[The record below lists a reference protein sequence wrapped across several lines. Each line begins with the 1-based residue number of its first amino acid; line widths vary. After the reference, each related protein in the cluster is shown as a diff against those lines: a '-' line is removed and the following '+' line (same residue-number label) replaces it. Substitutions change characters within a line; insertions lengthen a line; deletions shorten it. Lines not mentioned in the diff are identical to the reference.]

1 MACFSFIW
9 LFLSTSPSKTYLF
22 YDIFFLVKLISC
34 YFSYIHML
42 LLKSWLFWRLCIGT
56 KNSDIDILST
66 LPFRSDFYCSCSL
79 FLFCQTSLKIA
90 TKPKCIEWA
99 KYFLSRP
106 KRWFIF
112 VFLPL
117 DNSITIEISFITFH
131 NVQSQILFENILID
145 ILFLIL
151 YWIVLKTMWWATK
164 SFLIQVKV
172 SDVFTVK
179 LDIIGWFLHVKK
191 IEKHA
196 CSHQKLLM
204 R

>member
-1 MACFSFIW
+1 MRHESSNYWWANHKCWKFFTMEILLRYCHETCLVFIFINNFWWSHNEKKKQFVACFSFIW

-42 LLKSWLFWRLCIGT
+42 QLKSRLFWRLCIGT

-112 VFLPL
+112 VF
-117 DNSITIEISFITFH
+117 
-131 NVQSQILFENILID
+131 
-145 ILFLIL
+145 
-151 YWIVLKTMWWATK
+151 
-164 SFLIQVKV
+164 
-172 SDVFTVK
+172 
-179 LDIIGWFLHVKK
+179 
-191 IEKHA
+191 
-196 CSHQKLLM
+196 
-204 R
+204 